1 MLEIALAMSLAQES
15 DNEVKKESTSIQSQQ
30 FEEIKMLEKAIAMS
44 LDQEDEEEAGPK
56 QVISI
61 LVSRE
66 KLISLCLS
74 HRMTGR
80 FWGNLKR
87 KWNRFD

>member
-44 LDQEDEEEAGPK
+44 LDHEEEAGPK